1 MQTILLDFP
10 NNPEVLVLRTTNV
23 LSFRDGDGR
32 CPHHVRQAAHT
43 QAGGVKGRPC
53 RVAAWLGL
61 WGFS

>member
-32 CPHHVRQAAHT
+32 CPHHVRQAVYTH
-43 QAGGVKGRPC
+43 K
-53 RVAAWLGL
+53 LEE
-61 WGFS
+61 